1 MNMFRLHMPFAELF
15 NDVRPFMK
23 IVRGQKFMMFHSNA
37 GLVKGYCKGRKG
49 LGMLSTILCGD
60 DKSKL
65 FTVSCYNCHT
75 MATHLTHQT
84 LGFLHS
90 GSL

>member
-1 MNMFRLHMPFAELF
+1 MPFAELF
-15 NDVRPFMK
+15 NDVRSFMK

-60 DKSKL
+60 DNQSCSQSVAITVTQWLHILLTKL
-65 FTVSCYNCHT
+65 LASYTQVAFEHFQS
-75 MATHLTHQT
+75 
-84 LGFLHS
+84 
-90 GSL
+90 